1 MKVSTFENGIHPTY
15 YKELTS
21 GEKTVKMPIPK
32 TVIIPLQQHIGQ
44 PCKALVEKKDLV
56 EEGQVI
62 AEASG
67 FVAAPIHSSVS
78 GKVKDIDMQYH
89 PGGGRFLSVTITTDG
104 EEKDWYESEGEI
116 GLDLSNLSSEEIRK
130 KIREAG
136 VVGMGGA
143 AFPSAVKLTI
153 PTEKNVDTVI
163 LNACECEPYLTT
175 DHRLMLEEP
184 DRVLWGLKAIMQT
197 VGATKAFIGVE
208 DNKMDAVGVLEEAIE
223 RILPEA
229 KVIPLE
235 TKYPQGAEK
244 MLIKAVLG
252 ITMPIGK
259 LPMDVGVVVNN
270 VATSFAI
277 YEALKLQK
285 PLIDRIVTVSGN
297 GVKEPKNISVKVGTT
312 FEDVINFC
320 GGLVEGEEKEVLHGG
335 PMMGLSQQN
344 LIVPVVKGTSG
355 ITVLKG
361 HEITPDDYDP
371 CIRCAA
377 CVESCPMDLMSHKI
391 ADMGRLVK
399 TEQFESIQGM
409 SCIEC
414 GCCAFVCPSKR
425 PLVEWIRVG
434 KTQSRIAASKAAQ
447 KAAAEAEEA
456 AKAS

>member
-1 MKVSTFENGIHPTY
+1 MKVSTFENGIHPSY

-21 GEKTVKMPIPK
+21 KDKTVKMPISK
-32 TVIIPLQQHIGQ
+32 TVVIPLQQHIGQ
-44 PCKALVEKKDLV
+44 PCTALVEKKDLV
-56 EEGQVI
+56 EEGQLI

-67 FVAAPIHSSVS
+67 FMTAPIHSSVS

-116 GLDLSNLSSEEIRK
+116 GLDFTDTNPESLRKAIRD
-130 KIREAG
+130 AG

-153 PTEKNVDTVI
+153 PSEKNVETVI

-184 DRVLWGLKAIMQT
+184 DRVLWGLKAIMET
-197 VGATKAFIGVE
+197 VGAKYAYIGVE
-208 DNKMDAVGVLEEAIE
+208 DNKLDAIEVLEEAIE
-223 RILPEA
+223 RIIPGT
-229 KVIPLE
+229 KVIALE

-244 MLIKAVLG
+244 MLIKAVLDK
-252 ITMPIGK
+252 TVPIGK
-259 LPMDVGVVVNN
+259 LPMDVGCVVNN
-270 VATSFAI
+270 VATAFAI
-277 YEALKLQK
+277 YEALKLKK

-297 GVKEPKNISVKVGTT
+297 GIKEPKNIAVKIGTL
-312 FEDVINFC
+312 FDDVINFC
-320 GGLVEGEEKEVLHGG
+320 GGLVEGEEREVLHGG

-361 HEITPDDYDP
+361 AEVTPEDYDP

-377 CVESCPMDLMSHKI
+377 CVEACPMDLMAHKI
-391 ADMGRLVK
+391 ADMGRLIM
-399 TEQFESIQGM
+399 TDPFDGLQGM

-414 GCCAFVCPSKR
+414 GCCAYVCPSKR

-434 KTQSRIAASKAAQ
+434 KTQSRIATSKAIQ
-447 KAAAEAEEA
+447 KAAAEKETAGA
-456 AKAS
+456 